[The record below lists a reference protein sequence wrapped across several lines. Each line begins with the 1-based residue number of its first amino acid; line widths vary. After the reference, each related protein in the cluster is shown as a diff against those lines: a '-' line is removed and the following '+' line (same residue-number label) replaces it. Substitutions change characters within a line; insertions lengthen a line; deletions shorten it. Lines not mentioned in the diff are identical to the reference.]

1 MTDTK
6 KAVLPVALQPLL
18 LSDEQGKYANVTA
31 VNVKSNEVT
40 LTLDAGV
47 SVVVA
52 LAAIKVKEKL
62 TLGSVVYFN
71 AEGNV
76 EAVVLAKAPAKAAR
90 TSTTG
95 AAPRENRMEG

>member
-6 KAVLPVALQPLL
+6 KAVLHPSLQGVLL
-18 LSDEQGKYANVTA
+18 QDEQGKFANVT
-31 VNVKSNEVT
+31 VVSVRNNEVT

-47 SVVVA
+47 SAVVP
-52 LAAIKVKEKL
+52 LAAIKIKEKL
-62 TLGSVVYFN
+62 TVGSKIYFN

-76 EAVVLAKAPAKAAR
+76 EAVTLAKVPAKAAGTR
-90 TSTTG
+90 TTG

>member
-6 KAVLPVALQPLL
+6 KAVLHPSLQGVL
-18 LSDEQGKYANVTA
+18 LSDEQGKFANVT
-31 VNVKSNEVT
+31 VVSVRNNEVT

-47 SVVVA
+47 SAVVP
-52 LAAIKVKEKL
+52 LAAIKIKEKL
-62 TLGSVVYFN
+62 TVGSIVYFN

-76 EAVVLAKAPAKAAR
+76 EAVTLAKVPAKAAGTR
-90 TSTTG
+90 TTG

>member
-6 KAVLPVALQPLL
+6 KAVLHPSLQGVL
-18 LSDEQGKYANVTA
+18 LSDEQGKFANVT
-31 VNVKSNEVT
+31 VVSVRNNEVT

-47 SVVVA
+47 SAVVP
-52 LAAIKVKEKL
+52 LAAIKIKEKL
-62 TLGSVVYFN
+62 TVGSKIYFN

-76 EAVVLAKAPAKAAR
+76 EAVTLAKVPAKAAGTR
-90 TSTTG
+90 TTG

>member
-6 KAVLPVALQPLL
+6 KAVLHSALQSVL
-18 LSDEQGKYANVTA
+18 LSDEQGRYATVSA
-31 VNVKSNEVT
+31 VSVKNNEAT

-47 SVVVA
+47 SAVVP
-52 LAAIKVKEKL
+52 LAALKVKEKL
-62 TLGSVVYFN
+62 TTGSVVYFD

-76 EAVVLAKAPAKAAR
+76 VNVVLAKTPKAAK
-90 TSTTG
+90 TGATG

>member
-6 KAVLPVALQPLL
+6 KAVLHPSLQGVL
-18 LSDEQGKYANVTA
+18 LSDEQGKFANVTA
-31 VNVKSNEVT
+31 VSVRDNEVT

-47 SVVVA
+47 SAVVP
-52 LAAIKVKEKL
+52 LASIKIKEKL
-62 TLGSVVYFN
+62 TVGSKIYFN

-76 EAVVLAKAPAKAAR
+76 EAVTLAKVPAKAAGTR
-90 TSTTG
+90 TTG

>member
-6 KAVLPVALQPLL
+6 KAVLHSSLQSVL
-18 LSDEQGKYANVTA
+18 LSDEQGKYANVTT
-31 VNVKSNEVT
+31 VSVKNNEVT

-47 SVVVA
+47 SAVVP
-52 LAAIKVKEKL
+52 LASIKIKEKL
-62 TLGSVVYFN
+62 TVGSKIYFN

-76 EAVVLAKAPAKAAR
+76 EAVTLAKVPAKAAGTR
-90 TSTTG
+90 TTG